1 MSQAEFKKRLK
12 VLMNK
17 PENQVCSDCPER
29 QPRWASLIVAPPGS
43 PPGSLPFGA
52 FCCLECSGSHR
63 RLGTHISFVRS
74 ITLDSWKEK
83 EVLSMES
90 GGNKKVNDIFEAFVQ
105 NTVKPTALA
114 DGRTRERYIRDKYER
129 RKFFDVNV
137 LQKYYRGEA
146 EESEEEESEEEAPKR
161 VSKKKI
167 QALRSPSDAAMRR
180 AQTRQSRV
188 ATSNSS
194 KNVPLSPK
202 AQIEK
207 TKRAQKK
214 KANSTSAPA
223 PAPEPI
229 VDLLDF
235 GTPMKDPGPPPDPPS
250 ATPSPNLELFKSMHA
265 PDFSGNGQND
275 NAISENAVR
284 AAATAAASMQAPQ
297 KPSFNN
303 DEILSMFNQPAA
315 PQQVPMGYANG
326 IMPASGMMAMNPQ
339 MFAMMQQQQQQQ
351 HQQQSQQNMSGFP
364 MSQQQQQANM
374 MAMMQQQQANM
385 MMMQQQQQ
393 MNPMMMNQKAAM
405 GGNMQQHLAMMNN
418 LHIGNTGGMSMPQA
432 RSHHQGM
439 GDSGNPQQIGIAQRP
454 QAPKQEKSDPFD
466 AFGTL

>member
-1 MSQAEFKKRLK
+1 
-12 VLMNK
+12 MNK
-17 PENQVCSDCPER
+17 PENQICSDCPER

-74 ITLDSWKEK
+74 VTLDSWKEK

-90 GGNKKVNDIFEAFVQ
+90 GGNKKVNDIFEAFVDQ
-105 NTVKPTALA
+105 SAKPTTLA

-129 RKFFDVNV
+129 RKYFDVNV
-137 LQKYYRGEA
+137 LQRYYRGEA
-146 EESEEEESEEEAPKR
+146 EESEEEESEEEEAPKR
-161 VSKKKI
+161 TSTKKI

-180 AQTRQSRV
+180 AQTRKSRV

-214 KANSTSAPA
+214 KANTAPAPA

-265 PDFSGNGQND
+265 PVSSANEQNYNAVSD
-275 NAISENAVR
+275 NAAK
-284 AAATAAASMQAPQ
+284 AAAASMQAPKQ
-297 KPSFNN
+297 PSFNN

-315 PQQVPMGYANG
+315 PQQVPMGYGNG
-326 IMPASGMMAMNPQ
+326 MMPSNGMMAMNPQ
-339 MFAMMQQQQQQQ
+339 MLAMMQQ
-351 HQQQSQQNMSGFP
+351 
-364 MSQQQQQANM
+364 
-374 MAMMQQQQANM
+374 
-385 MMMQQQQQ
+385 
-393 MNPMMMNQKAAM
+393 
-405 GGNMQQHLAMMNN
+405 
-418 LHIGNTGGMSMPQA
+418 
-432 RSHHQGM
+432 
-439 GDSGNPQQIGIAQRP
+439 
-454 QAPKQEKSDPFD
+454 
-466 AFGTL
+466 